1 MIEHIKMMQMPYL
14 DMRSMLLS
22 GQVPHRT
29 NSSQLFWNGL
39 FQEKKNR
46 GAEDVRFRK
55 KPWNFFLFLSVPVEI
70 QAKQSSTPGN
80 LVKLCIYV
88 TSFGN
93 FT

>member
-39 FQEKKNR
+39 FQEKKTGGLKTYVLEKNP
-46 GAEDVRFRK
+46 GI
-55 KPWNFFLFLSVPVEI
+55 FFLFLSVPVEI